1 MVGSRRRGTDL
12 CLGEKRHIV
21 KKLII
26 CKEKP
31 MPELSHVDPRSSPT
45 REEAETRDVR
55 LLDVATRLFMERG
68 FDGTSIDAVAEAAGV
83 SKSTV
88 YARYHDKRDF
98 FAAVL
103 RGWIRRR
110 LAPVSAAA
118 AEAEATETSP
128 KSIKTTLH
136 ELSRHAVA
144 HTLAPEAG
152 ALQRILSAQAVQF
165 PELAKLANEEGWL
178 RAVRGVASILRQ
190 SAARGH
196 IKVDDPE
203 LAADMF
209 LNLVLGH
216 PKSLAF
222 YSIATDPETAERN
235 RKAAVDFFL
244 SVIRSK

>member
-1 MVGSRRRGTDL
+1 MARTGIKALERTIRRG
-12 CLGEKRHIV
+12 GGR
-21 KKLII
+21 
-26 CKEKP
+26 
-31 MPELSHVDPRSSPT
+31 PT
-45 REEAETRDVR
+45 REEAEARDVR

-68 FDGTSIDAVAEAAGV
+68 FHGTSIDAVAETAGV
-83 SKSTV
+83 SKPTV
-88 YARYHDKRDF
+88 YARYRDKRDLF
-98 FAAVL
+98 VAVL
-103 RGWIRRR
+103 RGRIRKW
-110 LAPVSAAA
+110 LAPVSAA

-136 ELSRHAVA
+136 ELSRHMVA
-144 HTLAPEAG
+144 YTLAPEAG

-178 RAVRGVASILRQ
+178 RAVRGVSSILRQ
-190 SAARGH
+190 SAARGQ

-216 PKSLAF
+216 GKRLAL
-222 YSIATDPETAERN
+222 YGIATDPKTEERH

-244 SVIRSK
+244 NGFRAK

>member
-1 MVGSRRRGTDL
+1 MARTEIKALERTIRRG
-12 CLGEKRHIV
+12 GGGR
-21 KKLII
+21 
-26 CKEKP
+26 
-31 MPELSHVDPRSSPT
+31 PT
-45 REEAETRDVR
+45 REEAEARDVR

-83 SKSTV
+83 SKPTV
-88 YARYHDKRDF
+88 YARYHDKRDL

-103 RGWIRRR
+103 RGRIRKW
-110 LAPVSAAA
+110 LAPLSAA
-118 AEAEATETSP
+118 AEAQATETSP

-136 ELSRHAVA
+136 ELSRHMVA
-144 HTLAPEAG
+144 YTLAPEA
-152 ALQRILSAQAVQF
+152 AAVQRILSAQAVHF

-190 SAARGH
+190 SAARGQ
-196 IKVDDPE
+196 IKGDDPE

-216 PKSLAF
+216 SKRLAV
-222 YSIATDPETAERN
+222 YGIATDPETAERH

-244 SVIRSK
+244 NGMRTK

>member
-1 MVGSRRRGTDL
+1 LTRTGIKALGRTIRRSGGR
-12 CLGEKRHIV
+12 
-21 KKLII
+21 
-26 CKEKP
+26 
-31 MPELSHVDPRSSPT
+31 PT
-45 REEAETRDVR
+45 REKAEARDVR
-55 LLDVATRLFMERG
+55 LLDVATSLFMERG

-83 SKSTV
+83 GKPTV
-88 YARYHDKRDF
+88 YARYRDKRDL

-103 RGWIRRR
+103 RGRIRRW

-118 AEAEATETSP
+118 EAQATETSP

-136 ELSRHAVA
+136 ELSRHMVTY
-144 HTLAPEAG
+144 TLAPEAG

-178 RAVRGVASILRQ
+178 RTVRGVSSILRQ

-216 PKSLAF
+216 CKRLAL
-222 YSIATDPETAERN
+222 YGIATDPKTEERH

-244 SVIRSK
+244 NGISTK

>member
-1 MVGSRRRGTDL
+1 VTSKAIEALQRTGRRG
-12 CLGEKRHIV
+12 GGGR
-21 KKLII
+21 
-26 CKEKP
+26 
-31 MPELSHVDPRSSPT
+31 PT
-45 REEAETRDVR
+45 REEAEARDAR
-55 LLDVATRLFMERG
+55 LLDVATSLFMERG

-83 SKSTV
+83 SKPTV
-88 YARYHDKRDF
+88 YARYRDKRDL

-103 RGWIRRR
+103 RGRIRKW

-118 AEAEATETSP
+118 EAQATETGP

-136 ELSRHAVA
+136 ELSRHMLAY
-144 HTLAPEAG
+144 TLAPEAG

-178 RAVRGVASILRQ
+178 RAVRAVSSLLGQA
-190 SAARGH
+190 AARGQ

-203 LAADMF
+203 LAADIF

-216 PKSLAF
+216 CKRLVLYGIAADPK
-222 YSIATDPETAERN
+222 TEERH

-244 SVIRSK
+244 NGVRTK

>member
-1 MVGSRRRGTDL
+1 LARTGIKALDRTIRRGS
-12 CLGEKRHIV
+12 GGR
-21 KKLII
+21 
-26 CKEKP
+26 
-31 MPELSHVDPRSSPT
+31 PT
-45 REEAETRDVR
+45 REEAEARDVR

-83 SKSTV
+83 SKPTV
-88 YARYHDKRDF
+88 YARYHDKRDLF
-98 FAAVL
+98 VAVL
-103 RGWIRRR
+103 RGRIRKW
-110 LAPVSAAA
+110 LAPVSAA

-136 ELSRHAVA
+136 DLSRHMVA
-144 HTLAPEAG
+144 YTLAPQAG

-178 RAVRGVASILRQ
+178 RAVRGVSTILRQ
-190 SAARGH
+190 SAARGQ
-196 IKVDDPE
+196 IKVGDPD

-216 PKSLAF
+216 GKRLAL
-222 YSIATDPETAERN
+222 YGIATDPETAERH

-244 SVIRSK
+244 NGIRSK

>member
-1 MVGSRRRGTDL
+1 MTEIKTLERAARRG
-12 CLGEKRHIV
+12 GGR
-21 KKLII
+21 
-26 CKEKP
+26 
-31 MPELSHVDPRSSPT
+31 PT
-45 REEAETRDVR
+45 REEAEARDVR

-68 FDGTSIDAVAEAAGV
+68 FDGTSIDAVAEAAGL
-83 SKSTV
+83 SKPTV
-88 YARYHDKRDF
+88 YARYLDKRDL

-103 RGWIRRR
+103 RGWIRRW

-118 AEAEATETSP
+118 EAEAETGP

-136 ELSRHAVA
+136 ELSRHTVA
-144 HTLAPEAG
+144 YTLAPEAG
-152 ALQRILSAQAVQF
+152 ALQRILLAQAVQF

-216 PKSLAF
+216 SKRLAL
-222 YSIATDPETAERN
+222 YGIATDPETEERH

-244 SVIRSK
+244 NGIRTK